1 MVGVAVAL
9 YLSLVVPQLGR
20 PLIYDEVDFARAA
33 SSLAD
38 PDPGPG
44 PGPLRYDRGYIADY
58 PTAPDAGQ
66 RYQLALWH
74 PPGYLLLL
82 GLWQRAFPSGGD
94 SSLRL
99 FGALCG
105 LGTLLLTAALGRLA
119 AGPQAGGPAA
129 LLWATSPFAIQ
140 SALLLDVDGTVL
152 PLALALFAWLALRPG
167 REPWTWPA
175 LSGAFALS
183 LSCKLGPALALGA
196 LLTAWPAARGRGA
209 DSRRIGGACLAGG
222 GVAAGAWLLLTL
234 LHHLPP
240 ERPLEDLSTA
250 LTQVLS
256 GVPLHLAYLV
266 GAIRSAQWLHP
277 LVVALLVA
285 APLGLARAGPGAALL
300 FAGGALALLSLGK
313 LAAGY
318 PKYVAGPWPLLAAA
332 AGAALATWLSRGQR
346 PYPFVAAG
354 VLAGAGLTALA
365 GADALIRGAELQ
377 LLALWLAVGAGLL
390 ALAAPLGPARP
401 AALVLGLVVGAG
413 LATSASQA
421 AGPGSTTY
429 FYGAGGQAAAG
440 RWLADT
446 LHSQEAQ
453 RGAPGA
459 PPLAVADREVAYHAL
474 GVGVGEVHFVDTER
488 WMDARSGRQEGMPGA
503 APLSAVRLIVTRHER
518 AVALLPADYVPAGRF
533 GAYRAWRLPDG

>member
-1 MVGVAVAL
+1 M
-9 YLSLVVPQLGR
+9 
-20 PLIYDEVDFARAA
+20 
-33 SSLAD
+33 
-38 PDPGPG
+38 
-44 PGPLRYDRGYIADY
+44 
-58 PTAPDAGQ
+58 
-66 RYQLALWH
+66 
-74 PPGYLLLL
+74 
-82 GLWQRAFPSGGD
+82 
-94 SSLRL
+94 
-99 FGALCG
+99 
-105 LGTLLLTAALGRLA
+105 
-119 AGPQAGGPAA
+119 
-129 LLWATSPFAIQ
+129 
-140 SALLLDVDGTVL
+140 L

-175 LSGAFALS
+175 LSGAFALG

-196 LLTAWPAARGRGA
+196 LLTAWPAARGRWAGGGAVRARVGRGGAAGRRAGRGA
-209 DSRRIGGACLAGG
+209 DSRRIGGACLAGS
-222 GVAAGAWLLLTL
+222 GVAAGAWLLLAL

-285 APLGLARAGPGAALL
+285 VPLGLSRAGPGAALL

-346 PYPFVAAG
+346 PYPLVAAG

-377 LLALWLAVGAGLL
+377 LLALWLAAGAGLL

-401 AALVLGLVVGAG
+401 AALVLGLIVGAG
-413 LATSASQA
+413 LATSAVSGRSA
-421 AGPGSTTY
+421 PAPRPTSTGPG
-429 FYGAGGQAAAG
+429 G
-440 RWLADT
+440 RWRPDAGWRTPCTPRRRSGALPARRPSRWPT
-446 LHSQEAQ
+446 VRWPTTPWASGLGRCTSWTPSA
-453 RGAPGA
+453 GWTPAPGA
-459 PPLAVADREVAYHAL
+459 RRERR
-474 GVGVGEVHFVDTER
+474 GR
-488 WMDARSGRQEGMPGA
+488 RRSRRCA
-503 APLSAVRLIVTRHER
+503 
-518 AVALLPADYVPAGRF
+518 
-533 GAYRAWRLPDG
+533 